1 MAQQPQVTRVAPSTG
16 DPNGGQ
22 STTIEGSGF
31 DGLVTVTF
39 ESAGGSTKEIANV
52 ANSGFTQITL
62 ISPPGTSGDTVDV
75 IVTTGAGSSQPNA
88 NSKYTYQ

>member
-31 DGLVTVTF
+31 DGLVAVTF

-52 ANSGFTQITL
+52 ANSDYADITTRYERRHGRRDRHHRRRLFATQRQL
-62 ISPPGTSGDTVDV
+62 EVHLPVSM
-75 IVTTGAGSSQPNA
+75 
-88 NSKYTYQ
+88 